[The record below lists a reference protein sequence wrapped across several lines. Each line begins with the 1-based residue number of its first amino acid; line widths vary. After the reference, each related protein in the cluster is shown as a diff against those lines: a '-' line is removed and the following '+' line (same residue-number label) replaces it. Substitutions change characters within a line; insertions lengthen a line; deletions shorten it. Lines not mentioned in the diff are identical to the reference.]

1 MKAIEVR
8 RHSDGGYSPAEIVE
22 RFGRHGLVVLKQYLP
37 EDSRATLRALLER
50 RLERAR
56 CESAVA
62 TLAEYPD
69 ADFLLG
75 DVLAIR
81 ELESFDYIFLRS
93 ELLDAARAILNTR
106 ELVYWGDSSVQFGEG
121 GRGFHKD
128 NVERHDASHDD
139 WQGDYGLIRCG
150 FYCQDHASHSGGLKI
165 RLGSHN
171 IANHLDGRM
180 LDVPSSYGDLVVWNM
195 RLTHSGNNRKLR
207 GLPALTLHPRFEAIA
222 PPWLTIP
229 EEMRRISAFCSL
241 ARPGLQ
247 TERYVEK
254 MNAREAD
261 YGAYFR
267 RARRPTEASELL
279 KARGVAF
286 MKPNSYYG
294 ELDLDVA

>member
-1 MKAIEVR
+1 MRAIEIDR
-8 RHSDGGYSPAEIVE
+8 DGDGKYPASEIVE
-22 RFGRHGLVVLKQYLP
+22 RFQKHGLVVLKQFLP
-37 EDSRATLRALLER
+37 ADSRAALRTLLEQ

-56 CESAVA
+56 RTSAVS
-62 TLAEYPD
+62 TLAEYPN

-75 DVLAIR
+75 DILAIR
-81 ELESFDYIFLRS
+81 ELEPFDYIFLRT
-93 ELLDAARAILNTR
+93 ELLEAARAILNTT
-106 ELVYWGDSSVQFGEG
+106 ELLYWGDSSVQFGEG

-139 WQGDYGLIRCG
+139 WKGDYALIRCG
-150 FYCQDHASHSGGLKI
+150 FYCQDHAHHSGGLKV

-171 IANHLDGRM
+171 IANHLDGKM

-207 GLPALTLHPRFEAIA
+207 GAPSITLHPRLEAIA

-229 EEMRRISAFCSL
+229 EEMRRISAFCSR

-254 MNAREAD
+254 MNRRESD
-261 YGAYFR
+261 YGPYFR
-267 RARRPTEASELL
+267 RARRPRESTEILQR
-279 KARGVAF
+279 RGVTF
-286 MKPNSYYG
+286 LKPNSYYG
-294 ELDLDVA
+294 ELDRDAN